1 MERDSREWEGEKVTT
16 PGQPDL
22 HKKDKDF
29 SSLNMIHQK
38 LDTLC
43 ENLTPVIDKHVAS
56 IITYYFTTLE
66 WFQVKYLWQVNQKR
80 TRLRARAPVFHR
92 RWAESESTCQAV
104 CTLLVFHKDKHFLTT
119 TPENRYSGKQNN
131 KSAAALARPGVT
143 ARSRQAPSYAV
154 PGGSRIHYIN

>member
-1 MERDSREWEGEKVTT
+1 MERDSREERERKGRHQDNHIFTKRIK
-16 PGQPDL
+16 GSI
-22 HKKDKDF
+22 HHF
-29 SSLNMIHQK
+29 SFPHMIHHKQ
-38 LDTLC
+38 DTLC

-66 WFQVKYLWQVNQKR
+66 WFQVKVIQKR
-80 TRLRARAPVFHR
+80 TRLRARFHR

-119 TPENRYSGKQNN
+119 TPENKYSGKQNN